1 MVYASFIVVPSALL
15 LGASR
20 VNWLARHA
28 WLFVLLG
35 PAVFYGCITGLCVAY
50 IHLKLI

>member
-1 MVYASFIVVPSALL
+1 MVYASFIVVPSAVM

-20 VNWLARHA
+20 INWLARHA

-35 PAVFYGCITGLCVAY
+35 PVVFYGCISGLCVAC
-50 IHLKLI
+50 IHLNLI